1 MNGRREKRRSV
12 GVVISRL
19 IMRDLPTAD
28 VAASMFPAH
37 HASTGLASGLVRA
50 LVWRGPRQMVVETVA
65 EPRPGEDEV
74 IVEPEAAGI
83 CGSEIEGYLGR
94 MSNRTP
100 PLVMGHEFAGTVV
113 AASAARGEWS
123 GRRVAVNPLLSCRL
137 CARCKAGERN
147 LCAQRRLIG
156 VHVAGGFAERVA
168 VPAANLVALPDRV
181 DARTGA
187 LVEPLANAVHA
198 VGLARRLL
206 ATEVAVGLGP
216 RTIGPFALHAAR
228 AAGIADVRAVEPH
241 EARRVAALAAGA
253 RAAHADAAE
262 LVRERRADLVIDAVG
277 ATATRRSALELVRPG
292 GAVLLL
298 GLHEDES
305 ALSFHRVVRDQVAL
319 QGSFAYTDADFDMAL
334 ELLASGTISLGELA
348 STLPLEAG
356 PEAVAALA
364 ARPAAHLK
372 TFLSA
377 VPS

>member
-1 MNGRREKRRSV
+1 M
-12 GVVISRL
+12 
-19 IMRDLPTAD
+19 A
-28 VAASMFPAH
+28 
-37 HASTGLASGLVRA
+37 
-50 LVWRGPRQMVVETVA
+50 VETVD
-65 EPRPGEDEV
+65 EPRLRDDEV
-74 IVEPEAAGI
+74 IVQPEAAGI

-113 AASAARGEWS
+113 IAGGGTGGVWS
-123 GRRVAVNPLLSCRL
+123 GRRVAVNPLLSCRA
-137 CARCKAGERN
+137 CARCVAGERN
-147 LCAQRRLIG
+147 LCAKRRLIG

-168 VPAANLVALPDRV
+168 VPAANLAALPESV

-198 VGLARRLL
+198 VRLARRLV
-206 ATEVAVGLGP
+206 AAEVAIVLGAG
-216 RTIGPFALHAAR
+216 TIGLFALHALR

-241 EARRVAALAAGA
+241 EARRAAALAAGA

-262 LVRERRADLVIDAVG
+262 LLRERRADLVIDAVG

-334 ELLASGTISLGELA
+334 ELLASGKGTLGELA
-348 STLPLEAG
+348 STRPLEDGPDAFATLAAG
-356 PEAVAALA
+356 PSAQ
-364 ARPAAHLK
+364 LK
-372 TFLSA
+372 TFLSPA
-377 VPS
+377 TS

>member
-1 MNGRREKRRSV
+1 M
-12 GVVISRL
+12 
-19 IMRDLPTAD
+19 A
-28 VAASMFPAH
+28 
-37 HASTGLASGLVRA
+37 
-50 LVWRGPRQMVVETVA
+50 VETVD
-65 EPRPGEDEV
+65 EPQLRDDEV
-74 IVEPEAAGI
+74 IVQPEAAGI

-100 PLVMGHEFAGTVV
+100 PLVMGHEFAGTV
-113 AASAARGEWS
+113 AAGIGAGGEWS
-123 GRRVAVNPLLSCRL
+123 GRRVAVNPLLSCRS
-137 CARCKAGERN
+137 CPRCRAGERN

-168 VPAANLVALPDRV
+168 VPAANLVGLPDRV

-198 VGLARRLL
+198 VGLARRLV
-206 ATEVAVGLGP
+206 AAEVAIVLGAG
-216 RTIGPFALHAAR
+216 TIGLFALHAVR

-241 EARRVAALAAGA
+241 EARRAAALAAGA

-262 LVRERRADLVIDAVG
+262 LAHERRADLVIDAVG

-334 ELLASGTISLGELA
+334 ELLASGKVTLGDLA
-348 STLPLEAG
+348 STRPLEDGPDAFATLAAG
-356 PEAVAALA
+356 PNAQ
-364 ARPAAHLK
+364 LK
-372 TFLSA
+372 TFLSPA
-377 VPS
+377 TS